1 MDIKDLKNTFFD
13 TCSFHSICRRKIC
26 TKLVIIRDPN
36 TCRFGRSPNK
46 EISESLYSHLAFDE
60 NSFRRRTLARDASFR
75 RVKDQERHKM
85 RVRGILRMFR
95 RKHAEGGGDRHEIWI
110 RLVQGHKRKR
120 HGELIGRRGTRET
133 CDLIKSLPSPADGVE
148 TEPPHP
154 RRVISLVSTRRR
166 P

>member
-1 MDIKDLKNTFFD
+1 MQEENLYETRDYSRSKYMPLW
-13 TCSFHSICRRKIC
+13 KIAH
-26 TKLVIIRDPN
+26 
-36 TCRFGRSPNK
+36 NK
-46 EISESLYSHLAFDE
+46 EISESLYFHLAFDE